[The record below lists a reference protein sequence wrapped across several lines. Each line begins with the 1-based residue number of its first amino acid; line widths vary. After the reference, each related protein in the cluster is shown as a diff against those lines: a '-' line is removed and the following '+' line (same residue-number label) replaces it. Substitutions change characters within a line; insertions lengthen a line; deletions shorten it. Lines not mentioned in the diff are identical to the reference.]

1 MTFNPFSTQQNHLM
15 IGSYRVS
22 DLAERYQTPLFI
34 MDESLIRSKMRYFK
48 DLFQSPHCESQ
59 VIYAS
64 KAFLNLAMCQL
75 VKEEGLFLDVVS
87 GGELYTAHKA
97 DFPMSNI
104 LFHGNN
110 KSHEE
115 LQMAIDFGVG
125 RIVVDNPTEVSR
137 LSEMIPDGKV
147 MNILLRVN
155 PGIEAHTHEYIA
167 TSKHDSKFGVS
178 IFDDSTIE
186 LILKC
191 THEPKLKFKGLH
203 AHIGSQILDGT
214 SFVKE
219 MDVLLD
225 YVLKLNESGVIVE
238 EINMGGGFG
247 VAYTKEDV
255 EMDLSSTLPKI
266 LEYVSQ
272 RSQELGLKSPKIYIE
287 PGRSIVANAGIT
299 VYKVGSVKTTHSHKN
314 YVFVDGSMADH
325 IRTALYQAKY
335 EADCVD
341 RMNEEK
347 THHYTI
353 AGKACESGDILIH
366 DCVLPEVKVN
376 DYLAVYTTGAYH
388 YSMSSNYNRLQKPA
402 VIFVNQDKVRIVS
415 KRETYDDLLRQDCL

>member
-1 MTFNPFSTQQNHLM
+1 MTFNPFLTHENHLM
-15 IGSYRVS
+15 IGSYKVS
-22 DLAERYQTPLFI
+22 DLADKYQTPLFI

-48 DLFQSPHCESQ
+48 DLFQSPYCESQ

-97 DFPMSNI
+97 DFPMSHI

-110 KSHEE
+110 KSIEE
-115 LQMAIDFGVG
+115 LQMAIEYGVG
-125 RIVVDNPTEVSR
+125 RIVVDNPTELNNLIQLIPNGKFVS
-137 LSEMIPDGKV
+137 
-147 MNILLRVN
+147 ILLRVN

-178 IFDDSTIE
+178 IFDSSTID
-186 LILKC
+186 LIKLC
-191 THEPKLKFKGLH
+191 VNEPKILFKGLH

-219 MDVLLD
+219 MNVLLD
-225 YVLKLNESGVIVE
+225 YVHQLHNIGITVD

-247 VAYTKEDV
+247 VSYTKDDV
-255 EMDLSSTLPKI
+255 EMDLATTLPKI
-266 LEYVSQ
+266 LEYVGQ
-272 RSQELGLKSPKIYIE
+272 RSQELGLKCPKIFIE

-299 VYKVGSVKTTHSHKN
+299 VYNVGSVKTTHSQKKF
-314 YVFVDGSMADH
+314 VFVDGSMADH
-325 IRTALYQAKY
+325 IRTALYQAQY
-335 EADCVD
+335 EADLVD
-341 RMNEEK
+341 RMDEEK

-366 DCVLPEVKVN
+366 DCVLPEVSEN
-376 DYLAVYTTGAYH
+376 DYLVVYSTGAYH

-402 VIFVNQDKVRIVS
+402 VIFLNHDSVRLVS
-415 KRETYDDLLRQDCL
+415 KRETYDDLLRNDCL

>member
-1 MTFNPFSTQQNHLM
+1 
-15 IGSYRVS
+15 
-22 DLAERYQTPLFI
+22 
-34 MDESLIRSKMRYFK
+34 
-48 DLFQSPHCESQ
+48 
-59 VIYAS
+59 
-64 KAFLNLAMCQL
+64 
-75 VKEEGLFLDVVS
+75 
-87 GGELYTAHKA
+87 
-97 DFPMSNI
+97 
-104 LFHGNN
+104 
-110 KSHEE
+110 
-115 LQMAIDFGVG
+115 
-125 RIVVDNPTEVSR
+125 
-137 LSEMIPDGKV
+137 
-147 MNILLRVN
+147 
-155 PGIEAHTHEYIA
+155 
-167 TSKHDSKFGVS
+167 
-178 IFDDSTIE
+178 
-186 LILKC
+186 
-191 THEPKLKFKGLH
+191 
-203 AHIGSQILDGT
+203 
-214 SFVKE
+214 
-219 MDVLLD
+219 
-225 YVLKLNESGVIVE
+225 
-238 EINMGGGFG
+238 MGGGFG

-266 LEYVSQ
+266 LEYVGQ

-366 DCVLPEVKVN
+366 NCVLPEVRVN

-402 VIFVNQDKVRIVS
+402 VIFVNQDNVRVVS